1 MTSLAALFDWL
12 AAGKAMSSAA
22 ARRGNA
28 TDFRLRRLPKEEIHL
43 YVKSIDNTTVVRLVD
58 KKDWLASVGM
68 AGGVLT
74 ASLLLIA
81 MLLPGGYTLLA
92 SHRMEQLKHDR
103 DRMTNELR
111 VLRSR
116 QAALVS
122 PSQLE
127 QYAGHNFTTPAA
139 AAVIFAPPSKG
150 AVASL
155 GTRH

>member
-22 ARRGNA
+22 ARRGNS
-28 TDFRLRRLPKEEIHL
+28 TDFRLRQLPKEEIHL
-43 YVKSIDNTTVVRLVD
+43 YVKSIDNSTVVRLVD

-81 MLLPGGYTLLA
+81 TLLPGGYTLLA
-92 SHRMEQLKHDR
+92 GHRMEQLKHDR
-103 DRMTNELR
+103 DQMTNELR
-111 VLRSR
+111 ILRSKE
-116 QAALVS
+116 ASLLS
-122 PSQLE
+122 PTQLE
-127 QYAGHNFTTPAA
+127 QWGGHDFSTPTAA
-139 AAVIFAPPSKG
+139 SVIFAPPSKG

-155 GTRH
+155 GSR

>member
-12 AAGKAMSSAA
+12 AAGKALSGAA

-43 YVKSIDNTTVVRLVD
+43 YVKAIDNSTVVRLVD
-58 KKDWLASVGM
+58 KKDWMASVGM

-81 MLLPGGYTLLA
+81 TLLPGGYTLLA

-103 DRMTNELR
+103 DQMTNELR
-111 VLRSR
+111 ILRSKE
-116 QAALVS
+116 AALMN
-122 PSQLE
+122 PGNLE
-127 QYAGHNFTTPAA
+127 QWGGQDFTTPTA

-155 GTRH
+155 GRR